1 MNAKTKM
8 EFRYDINNLKEVAKS
23 LINVLKVI
31 PKDNLLETMINMMKD
46 DMTFDDPGL
55 FLRQPVKD
63 ETEKVIQ
70 EGAVLWLIHQLMYVV
85 SCEQYVR

>member
-1 MNAKTKM
+1 M
-8 EFRYDINNLKEVAKS
+8 EFRYDIVNLKEVFNS

-31 PKDNLLETMINMMKD
+31 PKDNLLETMIDMMKN

-63 ETEKVIQ
+63 ETEKIIQ
-70 EGAVLWLIHQLMYVV
+70 EGVVLWLIHQLMYVV
-85 SCEQYVR
+85 SCDQYVK

>member
-1 MNAKTKM
+1 MD
-8 EFRYDINNLKEVAKS
+8 FRYDINNLKHVVQS
-23 LINVLKVI
+23 LVNVLKNI
-31 PKDNLLETMINMMKD
+31 PKDTLLETMIDMMKD

-63 ETEKVIQ
+63 ETEEIIQ

-85 SCEQYVR
+85 SCEQYVK